1 MREKII
7 CYLCGITKLYHMA
20 GGRTY
25 KKVVTKKSGK
35 TKTKNIS
42 AKKYQRKLKKAIKKG
57 KPISQKTKVSLGPFS
72 STSKRTQ
79 TISKTKK
86 SGRTKSFVGTS
97 TSKATPAQKAAA
109 LRKARIAKDKASI
122 VEKELRKAALKK
134 KRSTQK
140 AINPRKKLQPT
151 RGRSVAAKAMGRKK

>member
-1 MREKII
+1 
-7 CYLCGITKLYHMA
+7 MA

-42 AKKYQRKLKKAIKKG
+42 AKKYERKLKKAIKKG
-57 KPISQKTKVSLGPFS
+57 KPISQKTKVTLGPLS

-86 SGRTKSFVGTS
+86 SGRKKSFVGTS

-109 LRKARIAKDKASI
+109 LRKARMAQ
-122 VEKELRKAALKK
+122 RKAGMIEKAARRTERKK
-134 KRSTQK
+134 KRSTQN
-140 AINPRKKLQPT
+140 APT
-151 RGRSVAAKAMGRKK
+151 RGQTPRGRSAVVRPRVRKK